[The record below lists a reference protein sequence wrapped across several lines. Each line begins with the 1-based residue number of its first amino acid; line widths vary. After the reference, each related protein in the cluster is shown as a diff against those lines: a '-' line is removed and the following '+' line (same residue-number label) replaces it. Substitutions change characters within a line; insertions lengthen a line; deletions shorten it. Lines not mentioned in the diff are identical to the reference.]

1 MPKPEHT
8 DAYIAGFPEHT
19 RSKLEELRSI
29 IRRNAPEA
37 EELISYGMPAYKLG
51 KVLVYFAGY
60 AGHIGFYPTAS
71 GIVHFESRLGA
82 YKHSKGAIQF
92 PLDQNLPEQLIAD
105 IVRFRVQE
113 LKG

>member
-1 MPKPEHT
+1 MPKPVNT
-8 DAYIAGFPEHT
+8 DTYIAGFPEHT
-19 RSKLEELRSI
+19 REMLEELRSI
-29 IRRNAPEA
+29 IRQNAPGA
-37 EELISYGMPAYKLG
+37 EELISYGMPAFRQG

-71 GIVHFESRLGA
+71 GIIHFEDRLGP

-92 PLDQNLPEQLIAD
+92 PLDQDLPEQLIAD

-113 LKG
+113 VCG